1 MIFKKKTH
9 SKHSN
14 QDVLINPHRLGRNTV
29 KPMQSKESTAA
40 INGGTNRRID
50 DFNRPNGY
58 HSSLPNLNTQITP
71 EKIHKDSKQEI
82 FTSVNES
89 TDLSSLLNNS
99 QTKSHDKK
107 PKKKRSKLKIIKN
120 IIIMIIVLVIILS
133 IFLIAT
139 GKINPS
145 KLIFN

>member
-9 SKHSN
+9 SKHIN

-29 KPMQSKESTAA
+29 KPMQSIESTAA
-40 INGGTNRRID
+40 INGGANRRID

-58 HSSLPNLNTQITP
+58 HSSLPNLNTQITS
-71 EKIHKDSKQEI
+71 EKIHKNTKQEI

-89 TDLSSLLNNS
+89 TDLSNLLNNS
-99 QTKSHDKK
+99 KNKSHDKK
-107 PKKKRSKLKIIKN
+107 PKKKKSKLQIIKN
-120 IIIMIIVLVIILS
+120 IIIMIIALAIIIL
-133 IFLIAT
+133 IFLIAN